1 MKKLFIIILLILI
14 STVQIYAEETNKDLS
29 DLQKLYDAGYLDIE
43 EYKKAKKIITNL
55 KYKKNLKKEKKITKK
70 EPSQTQK
77 ILKSDKT
84 LVNLVF
90 CHEDFVSSFSTA
102 SIKTK
107 LRLDNCKKNEYQ
119 VNWVDFINNW
129 KIICYNKSD
138 DPVQKIFQINDDSC
152 NRFSENIVTINYD
165 GEFFYYGKGKALNY
179 VSNPNIVKSK
189 TQIAKVEEPKQE
201 EFKPKK
207 TNKQSKTKI
216 TKKIIKTEVQD
227 RKVKDISTWEKN
239 VLAAIEKEKK
249 DPYCEIRDKKVSIL
263 NLVGDFKKGKNYC
276 IKKSDLLKLGQYKQF
291 NTPNYIL
298 DKTKGC
304 KTINCIYSKSGKK
317 VYEIFVRRGPVYH
330 ARYPGTMIEG
340 MVWFEILYHSKL
352 KSAQYI
358 FKKYDDSLY
367 QDGLIKFKKK
377 AHERKIYSLIK
388 LNNGRIKMR
397 KALGFKLYDDLYEV
411 IEGQWLLA
419 EFLNKDKLKASK
431 VKMSPEMLKRKLLI
445 EKYKTVLVKYK
456 KKLDEEKQKIR

>member
-43 EYKKAKKIITNL
+43 EYKKAKKIITNS

-70 EPSQTQK
+70 EPK
-77 ILKSDKT
+77 D
-84 LVNLVF
+84 
-90 CHEDFVSSFSTA
+90 
-102 SIKTK
+102 
-107 LRLDNCKKNEYQ
+107 
-119 VNWVDFINNW
+119 
-129 KIICYNKSD
+129 
-138 DPVQKIFQINDDSC
+138 
-152 NRFSENIVTINYD
+152 
-165 GEFFYYGKGKALNY
+165 
-179 VSNPNIVKSK
+179 
-189 TQIAKVEEPKQE
+189 
-201 EFKPKK
+201 KPKK

-216 TKKIIKTEVQD
+216 TKKIIKTDVQD
-227 RKVKDISTWEKN
+227 LKVKDISTWEKN

-249 DPYCEIRDKKVSIL
+249 DPYCEIRDKKISIL
-263 NLVGDFKKGKNYC
+263 NLVGNFKKGKNYC
-276 IKKSDLLKLGQYKQF
+276 IKKSDLLKLGQYKEF